1 MTDLRSTPAQ
11 IRTAMGWNFNSN
23 TTLEALAAW
32 EAYKAT
38 PLNDGWEGMAG
49 HNSEQDAFTAGFDA
63 ARTGGGDDDEMAR
76 VHLDAAEQ
84 ISNTTLADQHR
95 QLAHI
100 YSNLALAAAL
110 NGRGL

>member
-38 PLNDGWEGMAG
+38 PLSPEWAGME
-49 HNSEQDAFTAGFDA
+49 HVPNEKDAFTAGFDA
-63 ARTGGGDDDEMAR
+63 ARQGGGDDDEMAR

-84 ISNTTLADQHR
+84 ISNTVLKNEHLM
-95 QLAHI
+95 LAHT
-100 YSNLALAAAL
+100 YSNLANAKAM
-110 NGRGL
+110 NGRAL